1 MDRQRKRGERVQRW
15 QTYRETDNRVRLKQ
29 IDIKRKTE
37 SKERG
42 RQRERVKC
50 GGGRVRRWY
59 QGRRE
64 SEGVQREERVRLER
78 ERMKVIER
86 GRERR

>member
-1 MDRQRKRGERVQRW
+1 MDRQRKRGERFQRW

-50 GGGRVRRWY
+50 GGGRVRGWY
-59 QGRRE
+59 KGRRE
-64 SEGVQREERVRLER
+64 SEGGTKGGESEVGKER
-78 ERMKVIER
+78 E
-86 GRERR
+86 